1 MKRSTWLVSLMMM
14 VAILAP
20 ATAASAADIASDGG
34 TSTEYDLSSAQ
45 QWKAEMI
52 AGYFAEDVPEEEALD
67 LVIGLRTAE
76 PAMGWGVLSKLVAYA
91 IASDM
96 DFQDFLTSAQNED
109 GGYSMGELRK
119 EYLKEFELDDLPYR
133 NFGQMQKAEKPP
145 KPGKADKKT
154 PPGQAKKS
162 QG

>member
-1 MKRSTWLVSLMMM
+1 MKRSTSLVALMMM
-14 VAILAP
+14 VVAVLAP
-20 ATAASAADIASDGG
+20 ATAASAADTATNGG
-34 TSTEYDLSSAQ
+34 TTTEHDLSSAQ
-45 QWKAEMI
+45 LWKAEMI
-52 AGYFAEDVPEEEALD
+52 AGYFAEDVSEEDALE
-67 LVIGLRTAE
+67 LVNGLRTTE

-119 EYLKEFELDDLPYR
+119 EYLKELRTRRPAVQEFRANAESREAP
-133 NFGQMQKAEKPP
+133 KAR
-145 KPGKADKKT
+145 
-154 PPGQAKKS
+154 